1 MYVAQQLSQE
11 QKDQACKNIG
21 VKQTFEDSDGIT
33 IIRNGNIVMQSKT
46 FIMQGNSE
54 KAFSFPVS
62 YDVDKKPMCWCN
74 SSANGMSSNNSSA
87 VISCDSNSMVVKI
100 CGVESTVP
108 FFAQDWVTKK

>member
-21 VKQTFEDSDGIT
+21 VNQAFEDSDGVT

-46 FIMQGNSE
+46 FTMQGNSE

-62 YDVDKKPMCWCN
+62 YDADKKPMCWCN
-74 SSANGMSSNNSSA
+74 SSADGMSSNNSSA
-87 VISCDSNSMVVKI
+87 VISCDSNSMVVRI
-100 CGVESTVP
+100 CGVESTVT
-108 FFAQDWVTKK
+108 FFAQGWVTKK